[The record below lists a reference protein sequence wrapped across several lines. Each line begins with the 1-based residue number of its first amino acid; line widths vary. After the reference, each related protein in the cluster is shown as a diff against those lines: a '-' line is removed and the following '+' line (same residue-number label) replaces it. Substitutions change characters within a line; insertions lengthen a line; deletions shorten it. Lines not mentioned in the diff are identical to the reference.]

1 MKMPISVEF
10 IRGLL
15 KRGVYTFT
23 REKAKTGLGKSGPN
37 LNAAL
42 RYLKRS
48 GWLLPLNRGFFVIID
63 PQHQGY
69 GALPPEWFIDDW
81 ARALKVQYY
90 VGCLSA
96 AMLHGA
102 SHQKPQV
109 FQAVADRQMRSI
121 SRGNLEIAFFRKGKI
136 VKEMW
141 QSKKS
146 PAGYFCVSTPEMTA
160 YDLLYFPRSCGSLD
174 RVATV
179 LVELGEAM
187 GAEAL
192 AGLANL
198 GCEIQI
204 LQRLGWLLDH
214 AGWAKLTEGLHQSLE
229 GKRRVWSLLQQ
240 GLPASGSRNERWR
253 VVETVDIE
261 PDIAR

>member
-1 MKMPISVEF
+1 MKMPMGVEF
-10 IRGLL
+10 VRGLL

-23 REKAKTGLGKSGPN
+23 RDEAKAGLGKSGPN

-42 RYLKRS
+42 RYLERS
-48 GWLLPLNRGFFVIID
+48 GWLFPLGRKFFVIID

-69 GALPPEWFIDDW
+69 GALPLEWFIDDW
-81 ARALKVQYY
+81 ARSLKAQYY
-90 VGCLSA
+90 VGGLSA

-109 FQAVADRQMRSI
+109 FHVVADRQMRPVI
-121 SRGNLEIAFFRKGKI
+121 RPNLEIVFFRRGEI

-141 QSKKS
+141 EEKKS
-146 PAGYFCVSTPEMTA
+146 AAGYFRVSTPEITA
-160 YDLLYFPRSCGSLD
+160 YDLLYFPRTSASLD

-179 LVELGEAM
+179 LVELGEVM
-187 GAEAL
+187 KAEAL

-198 GCEIQI
+198 GCETKI

-214 AGWAKLTEGLHQSLE
+214 TGWGSLSGGLNKSLE
-229 GKRRVWSLLQQ
+229 GRRRVWSLLQP
-240 GLPASGSRNERWR
+240 GLPSSGSRNDRWR
-253 VVETVDIE
+253 VIENVEIE
-261 PDIAR
+261 PDIVR